1 MTTAVCPTAQVLPGP
16 ILVFDSGVG
25 GLSIVA
31 ALRERMPDL
40 PLTYACD
47 NAAFPYGLKSDA
59 WLLDRVPEVVAQ
71 LIERVQPCLLVVA
84 CNTASTVVLPAL
96 RERFPLPVVGV
107 VPAIKPAG
115 LMTRSGHIG
124 LLATQG
130 TIKRPYTQ
138 RLIETFAGDCQ
149 VTRVGSNQLVE
160 LAEEVMAGCEIPDA
174 TLLEI
179 LQPFLDE
186 PRLDTMILGC
196 THFPLLQKQ
205 LARVAEQ
212 AGAQHWQWVDSGA
225 AIARRVLHLLAEAGY
240 KNPCCSDT
248 FARSCWLTARLQA
261 CSQLPLAL
269 KTFGF
274 HQLQQFSLPQA
285 ATLTTNSGH

>member
-1 MTTAVCPTAQVLPGP
+1 MTAAVCPTSQVLPGP

-25 GLSIVA
+25 GLSIVE

-59 WLLDRVPEVVAQ
+59 WLLERVPEVVAR
-71 LIERVQPCLLVVA
+71 LIEQVQPCLLVVA

-96 RERFPLPVVGV
+96 RERFQLPVVGV

-130 TIKRPYTQ
+130 TIQRPYTQ

-149 VTRVGSNQLVE
+149 VTRVGSNRLVE
-160 LAEEVMAGCEIPDA
+160 LAEEAMAGREVPDA

-179 LQPFLDE
+179 LQPFLEE

-205 LARVAEQ
+205 LARVAEE

-240 KNPCCSDT
+240 HDPCCSDT
-248 FARSCWLTARLQA
+248 FARSCWLTAPLEPS
-261 CSQLPLAL
+261 SQLPLAL
-269 KTFGF
+269 RTFGF
-274 HQLQQFSLPQA
+274 NQLQQLSLSQARPQT
-285 ATLTTNSGH
+285 ATLDH

>member
-1 MTTAVCPTAQVLPGP
+1 LTADACPTSQVLPGP

-25 GLSIVA
+25 GLSIVQ

-47 NAAFPYGLKSDA
+47 NEAFPYGLKSDA
-59 WLLDRVPEVVAQ
+59 WLLERVPQVISR
-71 LIERVQPCLLVVA
+71 LIEEIRPCLLVVA

-96 RERFPLPVVGV
+96 RERFSLPVVGV

-130 TIKRPYTQ
+130 TIQRPYTQ

-149 VTRVGSNQLVE
+149 VTRIGSNCLVQ
-160 LAEEVMAGCEIPDA
+160 LAEDALAGKQPSDA
-174 TLLEI
+174 RLREI

-186 PRLDTMILGC
+186 PRLDTVILGC

-205 LARVAEQ
+205 LARVAEE

-225 AIARRVLHLLAEAGY
+225 AIARRVLHLLVEEGY
-240 KNPCCSDT
+240 THPCCPDT
-248 FARSCWLTARLQA
+248 FARNCWLTGPLESG
-261 CSQLPLAL
+261 SQLPQAL
-269 KTFGF
+269 QGLGF
-274 HQLQQFSLPQA
+274 DELKFLS
-285 ATLTTNSGH
+285 